1 MDDVSIWLL
10 RSEMWFARRF
20 VRRWNMYLCVFLLLT
35 WRLFFFTVCRNVIA
49 DWLVSMSMQHAR
61 VNGKSLPNFVGKNVF
76 LVGTVKSDKMI
87 TTTDGI
93 DVICN
98 LPPGDSMNSSKFV
111 HLVCAVTGNTEV
123 SVTAIMPMDDEFDT
137 EQYNEA
143 LELMNNAKFEL
154 QDVFVQ

>member
-1 MDDVSIWLL
+1 MAIKVRDVVCEALCASLEYVSVCFLASNLETLL
-10 RSEMWFARRF
+10 S
-20 VRRWNMYLCVFLLLT
+20 
-35 WRLFFFTVCRNVIA
+35 TVVRNVIA
-49 DWLVSMSMQHAR
+49 DWLVSISMQHAR

-143 LELMNNAKFEL
+143 IELMNNAKFEL